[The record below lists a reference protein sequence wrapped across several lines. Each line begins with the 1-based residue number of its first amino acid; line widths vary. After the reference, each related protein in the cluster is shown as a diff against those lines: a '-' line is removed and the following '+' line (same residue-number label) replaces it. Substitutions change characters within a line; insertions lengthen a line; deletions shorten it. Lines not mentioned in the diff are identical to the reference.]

1 MRRFLWTAALAG
13 ACVLAASTE
22 ASAVPSF
29 SRQTGM
35 TCNQCHVSFGAPV
48 PNFTFTGKKFR
59 MNGYRMPYVAEK
71 IEASEPGTSNGK
83 RLSIPLTTYLS
94 FRYQSQ
100 FAAQS
105 KAAPTPQV
113 PDPEASPVTSNPT
126 NRLSFFPGGA
136 LGDNFG
142 LWVELYL
149 TPDGSA
155 TREWSLGL
163 FSFDEFDLRMV
174 KITDKN
180 TLGFSFSNQ
189 SIREVSGFG
198 PWPIIP
204 SNLSRGGFAGWS
216 HPNRGNF
223 FAYGFWGDR
232 LLTVLGA
239 SPGDDNLSWDKRNFQ
254 AQLAYALFNSDERE
268 MWVNVMTQFGND
280 AIPITSNTLPNA
292 QRTWSYTDV
301 VPGISATRSTVV
313 AQQRAY
319 LSTDIGDFFR
329 VEPEF
334 RYSFIDRGPHSMEF
348 ATRLVIA
355 REQYADNSEASQN
368 SVGAAIR
375 YMFDRTWGGDLQ
387 VSRDLDFTLTDPTGV
402 DHDIKTGTGWTTY
415 LKYQPAMNFILS
427 LQFGN
432 AIRGVLDSPAAPA
445 CNVSTPGTSG
455 CNGAKFTKGWSWSLG
470 ADILF

>member
-1 MRRFLWTAALAG
+1 MALVTA
-13 ACVLAASTE
+13 TD

-59 MNGYRMPYVAEK
+59 MNGYRMPYVADK
-71 IEASEPGTSNGK
+71 LEAGEPGTASGK
-83 RLSIPLTTYLS
+83 RLAIPLIPYLS

-105 KAAPTPQV
+105 KAPGA
-113 PDPEASPVTSNPT
+113 DEAGDVTSNPT

-149 TPDGSA
+149 TPDGSPS
-155 TREWSLGL
+155 REWTLGL
-163 FSFDEFDLRMV
+163 FSFDEYDLRMV

-180 TLGFSFSNQ
+180 TLGLSFSNQ

-198 PWPIIP
+198 PWPTIT

-223 FAYGFWGDR
+223 YAYGFWGDR
-232 LLTVLGA
+232 LLTVIGA
-239 SPGDDNLSWDKRNFQ
+239 SPGDNNLNWKKSNFQ
-254 AQLAYALFNSDERE
+254 AQVAYALQNSDERE
-268 MWVNVMTQFGND
+268 LWLNVMTQFGND
-280 AIPITSNTLPNA
+280 AIPILSNTSPNA
-292 QRTWSYTDV
+292 QRTWTYSDV
-301 VPGISATRSTVV
+301 VAGIAATRSSVV
-313 AQQRAY
+313 ANQKSY
-319 LSTDIGDFFR
+319 LDTDIGDFTR
-329 VEPEF
+329 IEPEI
-334 RYSFIDRGPHSMEF
+334 RYSFIDRGPHSVETALRF
-348 ATRLVIA
+348 V
-355 REQYADNSEASQN
+355 YANETYSDNSEATQN
-368 SVGAAIR
+368 NVGGAIR
-375 YMFDRTWGGDLQ
+375 YMFDRTFGFDVLVNKNTSFELTNPDGVKYDLE
-387 VSRDLDFTLTDPTGV
+387 
-402 DHDIKTGTGWTTY
+402 TGTSYTTY

-427 LQFGN
+427 LQYGN
-432 AIRGVLDSPAAPA
+432 SNRGALTCASG
-445 CNVSTPGTSG
+445 NTS
-455 CNGAKFTKGWSWSLG
+455 CTVPTNAFSSVDNGWSWSLG

>member
-1 MRRFLWTAALAG
+1 MRSFWTTAGLAG
-13 ACVLAASTE
+13 AVALVTAAD

-29 SRQTGM
+29 ARQTGM

-59 MNGYRMPYVAEK
+59 MNGYRMPYVADK
-71 IEASEPGTSNGK
+71 LEAGEPGTASGK
-83 RLSIPLTTYLS
+83 RLSIPLIPYLS

-105 KAAPTPQV
+105 KAPG
-113 PDPEASPVTSNPT
+113 DDEAGPVTSNPT

-155 TREWSLGL
+155 TREWTLGL
-163 FSFDEFDLRMV
+163 FSFDEYDLRLV

-180 TLGFSFSNQ
+180 TIGLSFSNQ

-198 PWPIIP
+198 PWPTIT

-232 LLTVLGA
+232 LLTVIGA
-239 SPGDDNLSWDKRNFQ
+239 SPGDDNLDWKRRNFQ
-254 AQLAYALFNSDERE
+254 AQLAYALQNSDEQE
-268 MWVNVMTQFGND
+268 LWLNVMTQFGND
-280 AIPITSNTLPNA
+280 AIPIVSNTSPNA
-292 QRTWSYTDV
+292 QRTWTYSDV
-301 VPGISATRSTVV
+301 VRGLAATRSSVV
-313 AQQRAY
+313 ANQKSY
-319 LSTDIGDFFR
+319 LSADIGDFTR
-329 VEPEF
+329 IEPEI
-334 RYSFIDRGPHSMEF
+334 RYSFIDRGPHSLETALRF
-348 ATRLVIA
+348 V
-355 REQYADNSEASQN
+355 YANETYSDNSEATQN
-368 SVGAAIR
+368 NVGGAIR
-375 YMFDRTWGGDLQ
+375 YMFDRTWGFDVLVNKNTAFELTNPQGVKYDLE
-387 VSRDLDFTLTDPTGV
+387 
-402 DHDIKTGTGWTTY
+402 TGTSWTTY
-415 LKYQPAMNFILS
+415 LKYQPAMNFILNLQYGNSTRGS
-427 LQFGN
+427 LQC
-432 AIRGVLDSPAAPA
+432 A
-445 CNVSTPGTSG
+445 STPCTVPGTAFA
-455 CNGAKFTKGWSWSLG
+455 NVDKGWSWSLG

>member
-13 ACVLAASTE
+13 AALVATSTD

-29 SRQTGM
+29 ARQTGM

-71 IEASEPGTSNGK
+71 LEAGDPGVANGK
-83 RLSIPLTTYLS
+83 RLAMPLIPYLS

-105 KAAPTPQV
+105 KAPASPQNT
-113 PDPEASPVTSNPT
+113 DPEASAITSNPT

-155 TREWSLGL
+155 SREWTMGL
-163 FSFDEFDLRMV
+163 FSFDEFDLRLV
-174 KITDKN
+174 KITDKS
-180 TLGFSFSNQ
+180 TMGLSFSNQ

-198 PWPIIP
+198 PWPTIT

-239 SPGDDNLSWDKRNFQ
+239 SPGDDNLDWDRRNFQ
-254 AQLAYALFNSDERE
+254 AQVAYALRNSDENE
-268 MWVNVMTQFGND
+268 LWLNVMTQFGND
-280 AIPITSNTLPNA
+280 AIPVVSNTTPNA
-292 QRTWSYTDV
+292 QRTWTYSDV
-301 VPGISATRSTVV
+301 VTGIRQTRSSTST
-313 AQQRAY
+313 QQNAY
-319 LSTDIGDFFR
+319 LSSDIGDFTR
-329 VEPEF
+329 IEPEI
-334 RYSFIDRGPHSMEF
+334 RYSFIDRGPHSME
-348 ATRLVIA
+348 AAMRYVMA
-355 REQYADNSEASQN
+355 RETYSDNSEAKQN
-368 SVGAAIR
+368 NLGGAIR
-375 YMFDRTWGGDLQ
+375 YMFDRTYGADFQ
-387 VSRDLDFTLTDPTGV
+387 FTRNLDFTLKDPQGRM
-402 DHDIKTGTGWTTY
+402 HDIEQGTSWTTY
-415 LKYQPAMNFILS
+415 LKYQPAMNFILN
-427 LQFGN
+427 LQIGN
-432 AIRGVLDSPAAPA
+432 SVRGVLDSPAAAA
-445 CNVSTPGTSG
+445 CSSAPGASG
-455 CNGAKFTKGWSWSLG
+455 CNGAKYTTGWSWSLG